1 MLCHARGGS
10 GEDKVHTGPNSIGVA
25 FGDGLM
31 LQHIEV
37 ERGTLSRIARTMKY
51 TTS

>member
-1 MLCHARGGS
+1 MLCHARSGS

-31 LQHIEV
+31 LQRIQV
-37 ERGTLSRIARTMKY
+37 ERGTLNRIARIVKDAA
-51 TTS
+51 S